1 MNLERSYAIMINDLS
16 EVFSSKAIY
25 MPMIAVPSFFAIL
38 LPVLTFYISTYNISG
53 VATRILGA
61 AGAIAT
67 ADAGGLNGPVFMAY
81 FSVYVLGPIFM
92 TMPIFTAAVI
102 AADSFAGEKER
113 KTSEALL
120 STPIT
125 TSELLVGK
133 MAASFVPA
141 IALTMLVFLLYG
153 SVTNYLSFEAFGT
166 YILPNLSWILMVLLS
181 PFLSLAAIGVVV
193 LVSAHVQGIKEAQQ
207 ISSLLILPVLV
218 LPFVSM
224 LGVADLTPDFFAKVM
239 AALIVADAVVMYV
252 GLRSFRKESI
262 L

>member
-1 MNLERSYAIMINDLS
+1 MS
-16 EVFSSKAIY
+16 
-25 MPMIAVPSFFAIL
+25 
-38 LPVLTFYISTYNISG
+38 
-53 VATRILGA
+53 
-61 AGAIAT
+61 
-67 ADAGGLNGPVFMAY
+67 Y

-125 TSELLVGK
+125 TSELLIGK
-133 MAASFVPA
+133 MAASFIPA
-141 IALTMLVFLLYG
+141 VVLTLAVFAIYG
-153 SVTNYLSFEAFGT
+153 SMINYLAFKSSGA
-166 YILPNLSWILMVLLS
+166 YVLPTISWIMMILLS

-193 LVSAHVQGIKEAQQ
+193 LVSAHVRGIKEAQQ

-218 LPFVSM
+218 LPFVSIF
-224 LGVADLTPDFFAKVM
+224 GVVDLTPAFFLEVM
-239 AALIVADAVVMYV
+239 AFLVIADIAIIYL
-252 GLRSFRKESI
+252 GIKSFKKESI

>member
-1 MNLERSYAIMINDLS
+1 MDLGKSYAIMANDLS

-25 MPMIAVPSFFAIL
+25 MPMIAVPSFFAIM
-38 LPVLTFYISTYNISG
+38 LPLLTFYISTYNISG
-53 VATRILGA
+53 
-61 AGAIAT
+61 IASHII
-67 ADAGGLNGPVFMAY
+67 GGVSPISGSALNGPVFMAY

-120 STPIT
+120 STPVM
-125 TSELLVGK
+125 TSELLIGK
-133 MAASFVPA
+133 MAASFIPA
-141 IALTMLVFLLYG
+141 VVLTFAVFAIYG
-153 SVTNYLSFEAFGT
+153 SVTNYLSYMAFHS
-166 YILPNLSWILMVLLS
+166 YVLPSTAWILMMLLS

-218 LPFVSM
+218 LPFTSI
-224 LGVADLTPDFFAKVM
+224 LGIANLTPYFFLEVM
-239 AALIVADAVVMYV
+239 LFLVVVDIAIIYF
-252 GLRSFRKESI
+252 GIKSFRKEAI

>member
-1 MNLERSYAIMINDLS
+1 MDFKKSYAIMANDLS

-25 MPMIAVPSFFAIL
+25 MPMIAVPTFFAIM
-38 LPVLTFYISTYNISG
+38 LPILTFYVSTYNISG
-53 VATRILGA
+53 IASRIIGT
-61 AGAIAT
+61 AT
-67 ADAGGLNGPVFMAY
+67 AVVGTSSIGGPVFMAY

-92 TMPIFTAAVI
+92 TMPIFTASVI

-125 TSELLVGK
+125 IQELLIGK
-133 MAASFVPA
+133 MAASFLPA
-141 IALTMLVFLLYG
+141 VVLTLAVFAIYG
-153 SVTNYLSFEAFGT
+153 SVTNYLAYKAFNA
-166 YILPNLSWILMVLLS
+166 YLLPNLSWILMIAMS
-181 PFLSLAAIGVVV
+181 PFLSLAAIGIVV

-218 LPFVSM
+218 LPFTSIF
-224 LGVADLTPDFFAKVM
+224 GVVDLTPTFFAVVM
-239 AALIVADAVVMYV
+239 LFLIVADLAIIYF
-252 GLRSFRKESI
+252 GIKSFKKESI

>member
-1 MNLERSYAIMINDLS
+1 MDFGKAYAILANDLS

-25 MPMIAVPSFFAIL
+25 MPMIAVPTFFAIM
-38 LPVLTFYISTYNISG
+38 LPLLTFYISTYNISG
-53 VATRILGA
+53 LASKIVGSAAAITGA
-61 AGAIAT
+61 STI
-67 ADAGGLNGPVFMAY
+67 NGPAFMTY

-92 TMPIFTAAVI
+92 TMPIFTASVI

-125 TSELLVGK
+125 TPELLIGK
-133 MAASFVPA
+133 MLASFIPA
-141 IALTMLVFLLYG
+141 VVLTFAVFAIYG
-153 SVTNYLSFEAFGT
+153 SITNYLALRAFGIA
-166 YILPNLSWILMVLLS
+166 ILPNLSWLLMVLIS

-207 ISSLLILPVLV
+207 ISSLLILPILV
-218 LPFVSM
+218 LPFASIF
-224 LGVADLTPDFFAKVM
+224 GVVDLSPVFFLEVIAFLTV
-239 AALIVADAVVMYV
+239 VDACIIYF
-252 GLRSFRKESI
+252 GIKSFRKESI

>member
-1 MNLERSYAIMINDLS
+1 MNLRKSYAIMANDLS

-25 MPMIAVPSFFAIL
+25 MPMIAVPTFFAIM
-38 LPVLTFYISTYNISG
+38 LPILTFYISTYNLTGFASHVI
-53 VATRILGA
+53 GA
-61 AGAIAT
+61 ASPIAGAS
-67 ADAGGLNGPVFMAY
+67 LNGPLFMAY

-120 STPIT
+120 STPIS
-125 TSELLVGK
+125 TSELLIGK
-133 MAASFVPA
+133 TAASFIPA
-141 IALTMLVFLLYG
+141 VLLTLAVFAIYG
-153 SVTNYLSFEAFGT
+153 SVTNYLAFKAFNS
-166 YILPNLSWILMVLLS
+166 YVLPTTSWLLMIVIS
-181 PFLSLAAIGVVV
+181 PFLSLAAIGIVV

-218 LPFVSM
+218 LPFASIF
-224 LGVADLTPDFFAKVM
+224 GVADLTPLFFLEVM
-239 AALIVADAVVMYV
+239 ILLAVIDLAILYF
-252 GLRSFRKESI
+252 GIKIFRKEAI